1 MKKIIPILC
10 LGMLLMTSCIGSK
23 KATNPEVLQGT
34 YLLDLP
40 ELISQFDLSEDLQK
54 LNSSLGSLILS
65 KIEVVVKITDSQIT
79 IEGPERF
86 NQILEVAKIV
96 ALEDLNF
103 PVTIDYQVKNGTDLW
118 ITTPDGQTGKIG
130 SLKKVGED
138 YSIVKATID
147 VDENGLESEDDFRI
161 VLNKQ

>member
-96 ALEDLNF
+96 ASSIIMAIAVWAMRNVLSCYVDGKVLSIAVCGGLIPTGVLIYFILLKILKFKRLEN
-103 PVTIDYQVKNGTDLW
+103 
-118 ITTPDGQTGKIG
+118 
-130 SLKKVGED
+130 LKK
-138 YSIVKATID
+138 ILLRRK
-147 VDENGLESEDDFRI
+147 
-161 VLNKQ
+161 

>member
-10 LGMLLMTSCIGSK
+10 IGMLLMTSCIGAK
-23 KATNPEVLQGT
+23 KATNPEVLQGS
-34 YLLDLP
+34 YLVDLP
-40 ELISQFDLSEDLQK
+40 ELISQFELSEELQQ
-54 LNSSLGSLILS
+54 LNSSVGSLLLS
-65 KIEVVVKITDSQIT
+65 KIEVVVKITDTQIT

-103 PVTIDYQVKNGTDLW
+103 PVTIDYQVKNKTDLW

-130 SLKKVGED
+130 SLKKMGED

-147 VDENGLESEDDFRI
+147 VDENGVESEDDFFI

>member
-1 MKKIIPILC
+1 M
-10 LGMLLMTSCIGSK
+10 
-23 KATNPEVLQGT
+23 
-34 YLLDLP
+34 
-40 ELISQFDLSEDLQK
+40 
-54 LNSSLGSLILS
+54 
-65 KIEVVVKITDSQIT
+65 VVKITDSQIT

-103 PVTIDYQVKNGTDLW
+103 PVTIGYQVKNGTDLW

-130 SLKKVGED
+130 SLKKMGED

-147 VDENGLESEDDFRI
+147 VDENGVESEDDFVI

>member
-23 KATNPEVLQGT
+23 KATNPEVLQGS
-34 YLLDLP
+34 YLVDLP
-40 ELISQFDLSEDLQK
+40 ELISQFELSEDLQQ
-54 LNSSLGSLILS
+54 LNSSVGSMLLS
-65 KIEVVVKITDSQIT
+65 KIEVVVKITDTQIT

-103 PVTIDYQVKNGTDLW
+103 PVTIDYQVKNNTDLW

-130 SLKKVGED
+130 SLKKMGED

-147 VDENGLESEDDFRI
+147 VDENGVESEDDFFI